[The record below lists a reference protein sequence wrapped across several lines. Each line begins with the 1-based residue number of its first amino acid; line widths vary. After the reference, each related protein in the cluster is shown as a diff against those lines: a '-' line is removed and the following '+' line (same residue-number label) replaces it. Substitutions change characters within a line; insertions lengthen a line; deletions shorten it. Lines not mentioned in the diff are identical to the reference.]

1 MPVEVPDEVRAR
13 NDDGSLVRNVLVTDD
28 DDDIRATL
36 SDLLEE
42 AGYAVATAVDGEDAL
57 AQLRASG
64 RPTVLLLDLMM
75 PKKNGW
81 QVLAELA
88 ADPAL
93 SERVRVVVL
102 TASSPDRVKKTI
114 GKGVVAV
121 VPKPFSMTAVLD
133 TVRAAA
139 RASVETP
146 LAAPPRSCVTAR
158 VASEASGA
166 EPPERRNS
174 STG

>member
-1 MPVEVPDEVRAR
+1 MPVEAPDEVRAR
-13 NDDGSLVRNVLVTDD
+13 GSGGSLVRDVLVTDD

-36 SDLLEE
+36 SDLLDE
-42 AGYAVATAVDGEDAL
+42 AGYAVATAADGEDAL

-64 RPTVLLLDLMM
+64 GPTVLLLDLMM

-88 ADPAL
+88 ADPTL

-121 VPKPFSMTAVLD
+121 VPKPFVMSALLD

-139 RASVETP
+139 QRA
-146 LAAPPRSCVTAR
+146 LGPPPHSCVTPR
-158 VASEASGA
+158 VTNDASGV
-166 EPPERRNS
+166 ELPERRSS